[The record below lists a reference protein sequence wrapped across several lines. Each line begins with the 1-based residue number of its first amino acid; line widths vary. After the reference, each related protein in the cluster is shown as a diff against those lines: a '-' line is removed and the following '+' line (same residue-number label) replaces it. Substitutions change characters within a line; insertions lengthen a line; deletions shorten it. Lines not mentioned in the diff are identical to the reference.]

1 MKIRWMLLAVGL
13 AVAMTALAAVSMRS
27 TGRDEAAAPGGSQTR
42 TQSSAACPVKA
53 KPANLQFT
61 LKDMYGRDVKLSD
74 YHGKVVLLNFW
85 ATWCG
90 PCLAEIPA
98 FVDLQDKYKKQ
109 GLEVVGVS
117 VSDTREQLPPFAKE
131 YKINYTL
138 LVGQD
143 HDDLMDAYGA
153 AVAIPVSVLIGR
165 NGTIC
170 DRHMGIVDPEEIER
184 EIKALLQERA
194 GEHATPS

>member
-27 TGRDEAAAPGGSQTR
+27 ATTRGGDEATGAPAGAG
-42 TQSSAACPVKA
+42 CPA
-53 KPANLQFT
+53 KPTPAKLQFT

-74 YHGKVVLLNFW
+74 YRGKVVLLNFW

-90 PCLAEIPA
+90 PCLAEIPS
-98 FVDLQDKYKKQ
+98 FVDLQAKYKKQ
-109 GLEVVGVS
+109 GLEILGVS

-131 YKINYTL
+131 YKINYPL

-143 HDDLMDAYGA
+143 HDDLMEAYGA
-153 AVAIPVSVLIGR
+153 VAAIPVSVLIGR
-165 NGTIC
+165 NGVIC
-170 DRHMGIVDPEEIER
+170 DRHMGLVDVEEVER
-184 EIKALLQERA
+184 EIKALL
-194 GEHATPS
+194 